1 MGSVPGMPVRE
12 HRISLPSRY
21 RVIRHIADGGMASV
35 WAAQDELLGRIV
47 AVKVLSPAYAAD
59 DRANRRFLREARAG
73 ARLSEC
79 RNVVT
84 VYDID
89 EHAGRPFMVMEHF
102 AGGSVADRLRSG
114 RAIPRVLALR
124 WLREAA
130 EALDCAHRHDV
141 VHRDVKPA
149 NLLLDERGR
158 LAVGDFGIATVAT
171 EASVTQTGQVLGTAA
186 YISPEQA
193 RGEAATAASDRYALA
208 VVAFELLT
216 GRRPFD
222 ADHPTAQARAHVMAA
237 VPAASE
243 AGTGLPGEV
252 DRVLRFGMAKE
263 PERRPST
270 ATDLLD
276 RLEEALDGAE
286 AAPPPEPAT
295 TVVAPAPA
303 PPRPAQ
309 RRRWPGLAALA
320 ALAVVAGSAIA
331 IATGAGKG
339 GGDASTTATHAAS
352 AATHAAKPKPKAAEP
367 KQKTQAAAPPATTTP
382 QTTPPSA
389 SSDPVALN
397 NQGFALIQ
405 QGRATSAVPSLQ
417 RSVDAFRTQGRTG
430 QIDYAYALYNL
441 GNALRLSGRPADAIP
456 YLEERLK
463 ISNYKRGV
471 VKQELKT
478 ARRLANLD

>member
-1 MGSVPGMPVRE
+1 M
-12 HRISLPSRY
+12 
-21 RVIRHIADGGMASV
+21 
-35 WAAQDELLGRIV
+35 
-47 AVKVLSPAYAAD
+47 
-59 DRANRRFLREARAG
+59 
-73 ARLSEC
+73 
-79 RNVVT
+79 
-84 VYDID
+84 
-89 EHAGRPFMVMEHF
+89 
-102 AGGSVADRLRSG
+102 
-114 RAIPRVLALR
+114 
-124 WLREAA
+124 
-130 EALDCAHRHDV
+130 
-141 VHRDVKPA
+141 
-149 NLLLDERGR
+149 
-158 LAVGDFGIATVAT
+158 
-171 EASVTQTGQVLGTAA
+171 LGTAA

-222 ADHPTAQARAHVMAA
+222 ADHPTAQARAHVIAA

-303 PPRPAQ
+303 PPGPVQ

-339 GGDASTTATHAAS
+339 GGGGSTAATHAAS

-367 KQKTQAAAPPATTTP
+367 KQKTQTAVPPATTTQ